1 MSTTLDPN
9 FLTATMLM
17 ASFKGGH
24 MRRTQGALLTLALEA
39 DGPITAADLP
49 GEITRGDLHLAGAAT
64 GALIAH
70 DLLTAV
76 GRVKSPIP
84 GAKGRKLNQLIVPL
98 DRRPTARTWLER
110 NGFPPAKT
118 RAQQL
123 DLLSA

>member
-17 ASFKGGH
+17 ESFKGGQ
-24 MRRTQGALLTLALEA
+24 MKRTQGALLTLALEA

-64 GALIAH
+64 GALIAL
-70 DLLTAV
+70 DLLVVV
-76 GRVKSPIP
+76 GRIKSPLAS
-84 GAKGRKLNQLIVPL
+84 AKGRKLNQLNIPL
-98 DRRPTARTWLER
+98 ERRATARTWLAR
-110 NGFPPAKT
+110 QGFPPART

-123 DLLSA
+123 TLLSA